1 MAKKAEPKKVEKA
14 VKVVKQTEPKKA
26 APKTEKAPKIT
37 AETVAA
43 ITPRKIKAEVAPIS
57 EMPSL
62 EVGKHYKFANG
73 TMGTITSLDTANLHS
88 IHNGCIVDTETVL
101 ESGITGTEMTMGQIM
116 AALG

>member
-43 ITPRKIKAEVAPIS
+43 LAPKKQKV
-57 EMPSL
+57 ELVPDVPSL
-62 EVGKHYKFANG
+62 EIGKHYKFSDG
-73 TMGTITSLDTANLHS
+73 TMGTITSLATANLHS

-101 ESGITGTEMTMGQIM
+101 ESGCTGTEMTMGQIM

>member
-1 MAKKAEPKKVEKA
+1 MKAEPKKVEKA
-14 VKVVKQTEPKKA
+14 VKKAEPKIVKV
-26 APKTEKAPKIT
+26 KVEKAPKIT

-43 ITPRKIKAEVAPIS
+43 LTPKKQKVELAPEVPT
-57 EMPSL
+57 L

-73 TMGTITSLDTANLHS
+73 TMGTVTSLDPLTANLHS
-88 IHNGCIVDTETVL
+88 VSNGCIVDTETVL